1 MLLER
6 PVFSFFSKLIM
17 PLFYDKKF
25 LRGRWFEKS
34 SLGWTWC
41 RRNLW
46 MQKVKG
52 INRDIPFPVSFRN
65 EVSSAE
71 NLIFDPDDM
80 NDFNAFGCYFQN
92 FAAKIVIGKGSY
104 IAPNVGLVTA
114 NRVLTDL
121 EQHQPGK
128 DIVLGKNCWIGMHS
142 TVLPGVVL
150 GDHTVVG
157 AGSVVTKS
165 FPEGWR
171 VIAGNPAKVIR
182 KLEKPTEN
190 ENQNTAYPHHGKP
203 ENASGR
209 ELPRRRPR
217 KAPKISH
224 RRNSKVRENMK
235 GPKTLYVSDLDGT
248 LLRRDQTVSPFT
260 AETINTLTARGML
273 FSYATARSLVTA
285 KTVTKGLN
293 THFPLIIYN
302 GAFVRDNVTEEILLA
317 NYFDASV
324 YAVLDEL
331 FKANIYPIV
340 YANVDGKEHFS
351 FIYEKCTPGLKGFAD
366 TRVNDP
372 RTREVYTTEELTRG
386 DLFYITCIGDPQ
398 KLAPFY
404 EKYRETYHV
413 VYSKDIYS
421 GEQWLEIMPK
431 TASKANA
438 ARELKEKLKCEKLV
452 VFGDGKNDLD
462 MFHAADEAYAVQNA
476 DKELKAAATAV
487 IGGNNEDGVAKWLL
501 EHADF

>member
-25 LRGRWFEKS
+25 LRGRWFEES

-41 RRNLW
+41 WRNLW

-114 NRVLTDL
+114 NHVLTDL

-128 DIVLGKNCWIGMHS
+128 DIVLGKNCWIGMNS

-165 FPEGWR
+165 FPEGWQ

-190 ENQNTAYPHHGKP
+190 ENQN
-203 ENASGR
+203 
-209 ELPRRRPR
+209 
-217 KAPKISH
+217 
-224 RRNSKVRENMK
+224 
-235 GPKTLYVSDLDGT
+235 KT
-248 LLRRDQTVSPFT
+248 
-260 AETINTLTARGML
+260 
-273 FSYATARSLVTA
+273 
-285 KTVTKGLN
+285 
-293 THFPLIIYN
+293 
-302 GAFVRDNVTEEILLA
+302 
-317 NYFDASV
+317 
-324 YAVLDEL
+324 
-331 FKANIYPIV
+331 IV
-340 YANVDGKEHFS
+340 FN
-351 FIYEKCTPGLKGFAD
+351 
-366 TRVNDP
+366 R
-372 RTREVYTTEELTRG
+372 
-386 DLFYITCIGDPQ
+386 
-398 KLAPFY
+398 
-404 EKYRETYHV
+404 
-413 VYSKDIYS
+413 
-421 GEQWLEIMPK
+421 
-431 TASKANA
+431 
-438 ARELKEKLKCEKLV
+438 
-452 VFGDGKNDLD
+452 
-462 MFHAADEAYAVQNA
+462 
-476 DKELKAAATAV
+476 
-487 IGGNNEDGVAKWLL
+487 
-501 EHADF
+501 